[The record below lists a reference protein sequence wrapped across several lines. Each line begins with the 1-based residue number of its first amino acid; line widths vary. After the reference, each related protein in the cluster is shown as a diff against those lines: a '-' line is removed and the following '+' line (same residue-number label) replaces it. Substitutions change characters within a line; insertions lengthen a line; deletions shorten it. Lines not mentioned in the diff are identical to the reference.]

1 MHDRGMVPIAKAP
14 PNLGQR
20 PRGELLRQIHGNLPR
35 PRDIAR
41 TAGRGHVGQADIIMF
56 GDLALNFLNGHA
68 PVMGAEDIVQD
79 LLRAFE
85 RNGPAKQIGPGDQAI
100 ERAFQFPH
108 IGRDLMRQEFHD
120 ARRHRNA
127 G

>member
-1 MHDRGMVPIAKAP
+1 
-14 PNLGQR
+14 
-20 PRGELLRQIHGNLPR
+20 
-35 PRDIAR
+35 
-41 TAGRGHVGQADIIMF
+41 MF

-68 PVMGAEDIVQD
+68 PVMGAEDIVQH
-79 LLRAFE
+79 LLRAFQ
-85 RNGPAKQIGPGDQAI
+85 RNRAAKQIGPGNQAI
-100 ERAFQFPH
+100 KRAFQFPH